1 MKELNF
7 GYAWYFTYGQLV
19 VAALAAAPLFFGLR
33 RGWSKFLLAP
43 LALIC
48 LWGVAAS
55 FTARFLVDFNGLFEL
70 PTQKW
75 FASGE
80 GKVLDLGAGTGRS
93 SIVVLREKPKAHL
106 VALDEFGHSFEE
118 HFSGTPSERI
128 LANLKAAGLSDRA
141 MIQPGDM
148 RTLPF
153 PDCSFDSAISAWAI
167 DHLRT
172 DDVRK
177 SLREARRVLKPGGDL
192 LIMAMYKDGYMR
204 TIFGPF
210 MMHSSFRGVARWEE
224 LLREAGFEPI
234 ENGKMPMSLYF
245 LARSGTA

>member
-1 MKELNF
+1 MNF

-19 VAALAAAPLFFGLR
+19 VAAFAAAPLVFGFK
-33 RGWSKFLLAP
+33 RGWSKWLLAP
-43 LALIC
+43 LFAVC
-48 LWGVAAS
+48 VWGVAAS
-55 FTARFLVDFNGLFEL
+55 FTARFLVDFNGLFAL
-70 PTQKW
+70 PTKQW

-80 GKVLDLGAGTGRS
+80 GSVVDLGAGTGRS
-93 SIVVLREKPKAHL
+93 SIVVLREKPKAQL

-118 HFSGTPSERI
+118 HFAGTPSQRI
-128 LANLKAAGLSDRA
+128 LDNLKAAGVSDRA
-141 MIQPGDM
+141 KLQQGDM
-148 RTLPF
+148 RALPF
-153 PDCSFDSAISAWAI
+153 PDSSFDSAISAWAI

-177 SLREARRVLKPGGDL
+177 GLREAKRVLKPGGDL

-204 TIFGPF
+204 MIFGPF

-224 LLREAGFEPI
+224 LLREAGFEPL

-245 LARSGTA
+245 LARTGKA